1 MAFISLVESLAGDET
16 YFRQFPWNPEP
27 DGVAIDFLQLPIRKL
42 FLCRPLKSHSY
53 LSKEMPIPELLFQE
67 SVHDLDRQV
76 IDACLIPHPNGQLS
90 RHVGMLR

>member
-1 MAFISLVESLAGDET
+1 MAFSGLVESLAGDET

-42 FLCRPLKSHSY
+42 FCRALKSHSY
-53 LSKEMPIPELLFQE
+53 LSIEMPIPEPLFQE

-76 IDACLIPHPNGQLS
+76 IDACLIPHPNRLLS
-90 RHVGMLR
+90 RHVGTLR